1 MSCDDCQDHLID
13 FAHRELDEPTHRTVA
28 SHLAQCADCAL
39 EYCRLQA
46 DMQGIAS
53 AHTDDA
59 PSSHVAAA
67 LREKVAA
74 AVAPSFGRR
83 ALSSLRRPVPM
94 YGALLAASVPLA
106 MWFAAWLAMAP
117 GDSAHPTNPPA
128 PRLGDP
134 AITHYDASRVPD
146 AHRDVL

>member
-1 MSCDDCQDHLID
+1 MSCEHCQDHLID
-13 FAHRELDEPTHRTVA
+13 FAHRELDDETHRTVA

-46 DMQGIAS
+46 DMHGIAA

-59 PSSHVAAA
+59 PGPHVAAA

-74 AVAPSFGRR
+74 AVAPSLGRR
-83 ALSSLRRPVPM
+83 VLWSLRRPVPM
-94 YGALLAASVPLA
+94 YGALLAAAIPLA
-106 MWFAAWLAMAP
+106 MWFAAWLAMAL
-117 GDSAHPTNPPA
+117 GSAARPTNPPT
-128 PRLGDP
+128 PTLGDP
-134 AITHYDASRVPD
+134 TLTHYDATHVPD

>member
-1 MSCDDCQDHLID
+1 MSCEHCQDNLID

-46 DMQGIAS
+46 DMHGIAS

-59 PSSHVAAA
+59 PSPHVAAA

-83 ALSSLRRPVPM
+83 ALSSRRRPEPM
-94 YGALLAASVPLA
+94 GAVLAAAVPLA
-106 MWFAAWLAMAP
+106 IWLALAL
-117 GDSAHPTNPPA
+117 GDTERPTNPPA

-134 AITHYDASRVPD
+134 TITHYDASRVPD

>member
-1 MSCDDCQDHLID
+1 MSCEHCQDHLID

-46 DMQGIAS
+46 DMQGIAA

-59 PSSHVAAA
+59 PSPHVAAA

-74 AVAPSFGRR
+74 AVAPSFPRR
-83 ALSSLRRPVPM
+83 VLSSLRRPVPM
-94 YGALLAASVPLA
+94 YGALLAAAIPLA
-106 MWFAAWLAMAP
+106 IWFAMAL
-117 GDSAHPTNPPA
+117 GSSARSTDPPSPT
-128 PRLGDP
+128 LGDP
-134 AITHYDASRVPD
+134 TITHYDASRVPD